1 MGRRKK
7 KAVRYSEFTE
17 SYYLAEVRDD
27 VSLANPAKVK
37 SEADLDKLVKRKQ
50 LPLIEEFDGPV
61 SYELKSSQLVTID
74 AQGKTRV
81 NPTKVVQEAENV
93 KQQVLD
99 ARYYGREIYD
109 KQVKEYISQY
119 KVTPKQAENLIAID
133 YKIKARAILV
143 SANAGKIK
151 IDSYTKG
158 ILNSLAAGKYEET
171 VFGKEGAVRRYDK
184 GTYFTKEGFA
194 DAKRRKD
201 AGKGFVGAKGTL
213 DEMRANFREITSFRP
228 GSGRDQQ
235 RGIRDPG
242 EMRYGALQTGESRY
256 GSKPRV
262 QDKDEA
268 RNAVSMYAYKPANDD
283 IPF

>member
-1 MGRRKK
+1 MGRRRKQ
-7 KAVRYSEFTE
+7 AVRYSEFTE
-17 SYYLAEVRDD
+17 NYYLAEVRDD
-27 VSLANPAKVK
+27 ISIADPKRIK
-37 SEADLDKLVKRKQ
+37 SEADLNQLVKRKQ

-74 AQGKTRV
+74 AQGKARV
-81 NPTKVVQEAENV
+81 NPTKVLSEAENV

-109 KQVKEYISQY
+109 KQIKEYISQY
-119 KVTPKQAENLIAID
+119 RVTPKQAENLIAID

-143 SANAGKIK
+143 SANAGTVKL
-151 IDSYTKG
+151 DSYTKG
-158 ILNSLAAGKYEET
+158 ILNSLAAGKYSET

-228 GSGRDQQ
+228 GSGREQQ
-235 RGIRDPG
+235 RGIQRP
-242 EMRYGALQTGESRY
+242 EVSRYGALQPTESRF

-262 QDKDEA
+262 QDADTA
-268 RNAVSMYAYKPANDD
+268 RNAVNVYTRPDDD